1 MTLMQKFHKGSAL
14 VPWQKESVLQ
24 CSWVPLLPSLLWL
37 PRASKGFPQAPFKV
51 FPNLTSTHLARELS
65 SPSYLE
71 SRFCPWCFPQVWKP
85 SWEGQTHNLHWPLAS
100 EPLDNST
107 AKGGPRIPQPT
118 VGGEKT
124 EASPPY
130 RVRPSSYGM
139 LVWGNAQF
147 VCKVALWGL
156 DGGLCSERAG
166 DLLGESSPC
175 PLPSVS

>member
-1 MTLMQKFHKGSAL
+1 MQKFHKGSAL

-51 FPNLTSTHLARELS
+51 LPNLTSTHLARELS

-107 AKGGPRIPQPT
+107 AKGGAQNSTAHCWRGKDRGLSSLQSEALLLWNAC
-118 VGGEKT
+118 VGQC
-124 EASPPY
+124 A
-130 RVRPSSYGM
+130 
-139 LVWGNAQF
+139 
-147 VCKVALWGL
+147 VCL
-156 DGGLCSERAG
+156 
-166 DLLGESSPC
+166 
-175 PLPSVS
+175 